1 MITGIIIYFLIG
13 LILLSFFMGLG
24 VSQSVF
30 TMGDINWFKFAIVL
44 LLYPIVFLILIVET
58 IGEQLGKKYK

>member
-24 VSQSVF
+24 VSQSVL
-30 TMGDINWFKFAIVL
+30 TMSDINWFKFAIVL

>member
-13 LILLSFFMGLG
+13 LILLSFFTGLG

-30 TMGDINWFKFAIVL
+30 TMSDINWFKFAIVL

>member
-13 LILLSFFMGLG
+13 LILLSLCMGLG

-30 TMGDINWFKFAIVL
+30 TMGDIDWFKFSIVL

-58 IGEQLGKKYK
+58 IGEQLGKNYK

>member
-13 LILLSFFMGLG
+13 LILLSFFMGLS

-30 TMGDINWFKFAIVL
+30 TMSDINWFKFAIVL

>member
-13 LILLSFFMGLG
+13 LILLSFFMGLC
-24 VSQSVF
+24 VSQSVL
-30 TMGDINWFKFAIVL
+30 TMSDINWFKFAIVL